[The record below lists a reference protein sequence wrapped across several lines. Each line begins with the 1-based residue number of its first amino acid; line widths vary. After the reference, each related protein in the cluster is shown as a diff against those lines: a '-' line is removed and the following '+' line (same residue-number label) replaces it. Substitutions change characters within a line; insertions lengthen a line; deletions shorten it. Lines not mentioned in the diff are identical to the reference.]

1 MRKPEAEAPSG
12 RSVVRN
18 TGFAL
23 ADLVLT
29 KLGNVAVFVLLVR
42 LLSGPEIAAI
52 GVAGGYI
59 VFVAWLDVS
68 PVRVL
73 LRDYPRVAADR
84 AARDSLFSGMTWFFL
99 LQVAAIALLAAVLQ
113 ATLIPTVRLP
123 GVDLLFWAMTVDFVA
138 LAFQDWIKMVF
149 FADLRQ
155 SRATVISTFVGAAR
169 LAAYALLLLDPSLGL
184 YSLLLALTALAAM
197 LVWGIAFRRAYP
209 FRLAADRKAV
219 RAIARSVT
227 DYGLW
232 DHLNRM
238 SIDTL
243 LLIDTVILSWLALYA
258 GLDAYTI
265 ALRFTSMLFLV
276 PNQIRRGLQLGLS
289 YARDAGATAT
299 TYGAGILANTVV
311 SLGQLIVIWLAGPL
325 ILHLLFGAAATEQVF
340 RLTLIITVGATI
352 LNLVGP
358 LIAAANNLC
367 SLRRMFLRAFLPS
380 ALIGTAGYVA
390 LGWRFGTIGV
400 AYGNIFAYTV
410 LAGAVTLFTL
420 PRLSLRPDF
429 GSAVSAIPGLFRPVP
444 SPPDAAAGA
453 SKGKPS

>member
-1 MRKPEAEAPSG
+1 VTTAGAPTGRK
-12 RSVVRN
+12 VVHN

-23 ADLVLT
+23 ADLVLS
-29 KLGNVAVFVLLVR
+29 KLGNVAVFVVLVR
-42 LLSGPEIAAI
+42 LLSGTEIAAI

-73 LRDYPRVAADR
+73 LRDYPRVSADR
-84 AARDSLFSGMTWFFL
+84 RVRDALFSGLTWFFL
-99 LQVAAIALLAAVLQ
+99 LQAAAIVLLCAVLQ

-123 GVDLLFWAMTVDFVA
+123 GVGPLFWALALDFVA

-155 SRATVISTFVGAAR
+155 SRATVISTGVGAAR

-184 YSLLLALTALAAM
+184 YSLLLAATALGAM
-197 LVWGIAFRRAYP
+197 VVWGIAFRLEYP
-209 FRLAADRKAV
+209 FRLTADREAV
-219 RAIARSVT
+219 RAVARSVS

-289 YARDAGATAT
+289 YARGAASTAT
-299 TYGAGILANTVV
+299 TYGAGILANTIV
-311 SLGQLIVIWLAGPL
+311 SVGQLVLIWLAGPL
-325 ILHLLFGAAATEQVF
+325 ILHLLFGAAATRQVF
-340 RLTLIITVGATI
+340 ELTLIITIGATI

-358 LIAAANNLC
+358 LLAAANNLC
-367 SLRRMFLRAFLPS
+367 SLREMFLRVFLP
-380 ALIGTAGYVA
+380 AAVIGTAGYLL

-400 AYGNIFAYTV
+400 AYGNIFAYGV
-410 LAGAVTLFTL
+410 LAAGVVLFSL
-420 PRLSLRPDF
+420 PRLELRPDF
-429 GSAVSAIPGLFRPVP
+429 GSAVSAIPDLFR
-444 SPPDAAAGA
+444 
-453 SKGKPS
+453 KGRP

>member
-1 MRKPEAEAPSG
+1 MTSPEAPSG
-12 RSVVRN
+12 RTVVHN

-23 ADLVLT
+23 ADLVLS
-29 KLGNVAVFVLLVR
+29 KVGNVAVFVLLVR

-84 AARDSLFSGMTWFFL
+84 AARDSLFSGLTWFFL
-99 LQVAAIALLAAVLQ
+99 LQVAVIALLAAVLQ
-113 ATLIPTVRLP
+113 STLIPTVRLP
-123 GVDLLFWAMTVDFVA
+123 GMSLLFWALTIDFVA

-169 LAAYALLLLDPSLGL
+169 LATYALLLLNPSLGL
-184 YSLLLALTALAAM
+184 YSALLALTALAAM
-197 LVWGIAFRRAYP
+197 VVWGVAFRREYP

-219 RAIARSVT
+219 QAVARSVT

-243 LLIDTVILSWLALYA
+243 LLIDTVILSWLALYE

-289 YARDAGATAT
+289 YARDERSTAT
-299 TYGAGILANTVV
+299 TCGAGILANTVV
-311 SLGQLIVIWLAGPL
+311 SLGQLLVIWLAGPL

-358 LIAAANNLC
+358 LLAAANNLC
-367 SLRRMFLRAFLPS
+367 SLREMFLRVFLPS
-380 ALIGTAGYVA
+380 AAIGTAGYLV
-390 LGWRFGTIGV
+390 LGWQYGTIGV
-400 AYGNIFAYTV
+400 AYGNIFAYAV
-410 LAGAVTLFTL
+410 LAGGVALFSL
-420 PRLSLRPDF
+420 RRLDLRPDF
-429 GSAVSAIPGLFRPVP
+429 RSAVSAIPDLLRQRPAPADANPGEP
-444 SPPDAAAGA
+444 S
-453 SKGKPS
+453 